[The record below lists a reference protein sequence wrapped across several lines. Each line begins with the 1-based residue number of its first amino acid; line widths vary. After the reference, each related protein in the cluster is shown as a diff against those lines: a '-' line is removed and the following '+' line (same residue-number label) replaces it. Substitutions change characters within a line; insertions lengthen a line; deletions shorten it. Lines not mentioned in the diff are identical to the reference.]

1 MPRTDRLLT
10 AAVAPLWAAS
20 ALGWAVTVAVSQ
32 PLAWRRPVRTGARA
46 GRGTATGRGA
56 PRGVLRRTPPQDR
69 R

>member
-32 PLAWRRPVRTGARA
+32 PLAWRRPVRTAPA
-46 GRGTATGRGA
+46 PEPVAA
-56 PRGVLRRTPPQDR
+56 PRPDAGHRAAS
-69 R
+69 